1 MKKCVIVLN
10 ANATHLHLGT
20 KYMIKYSFDKESMER

>member
-10 ANATHLHLGT
+10 ANATHLHLEQ
-20 KYMIKYSFDKESMER
+20 YMIKYSFDKESMER